1 MTATFQTVSST
12 REEYLFTIADLK
24 ESAPAP
30 PKKGQKRTKLE
41 TGHINLIK
49 ALEDR
54 IEAVDAELAVSNDL
68 FTCLHSEKCE
78 LGVKLQM
85 WHAFHLDS
93 FVYRFN
99 PVLKSF

>member
-12 REEYLFTIADLK
+12 REEYLATIEDLK

-41 TGHINLIK
+41 AGHINLIK

-54 IEAVDAELAVSNDL
+54 IEAVDVELAVSNDL
-68 FTCLHSEKCE
+68 FTCPCSKKYE
-78 LGVKLQM
+78 LGVSNYKCGTPFIWILC
-85 WHAFHLDS
+85 LS
-93 FVYRFN
+93 
-99 PVLKSF
+99 L